1 VIVNPAMMK
10 ADGSGPVRHLDM
22 DTRAF
27 GWKPLFLLFALV
39 LATPLP
45 LGRRMSALLWGSL
58 CQQGFVMLALGFC
71 IWQESSEI
79 GLVSLSAADKEA
91 AMGVRSLLTGQLA
104 VAVPVLIWVLVTFRR
119 GDFEKMTQQT
129 GLTESPQ
136 SRQNAPGDCYVSGR
150 VRRRVFRSSITRRA
164 PALISARHCRMMPA
178 TRFCVLWLSS
188 SPRRSRI
195 VLGPLAAVSKS
206 ICEKSKS

>member
-1 VIVNPAMMK
+1 MKLPIKPAVRFVVCFVCWYVALLFLWPIAGQAYCAAFRAVGTLLHGSNDQRKEISFEPLLSGYRDDYTRVVIVNPAMMK
-10 ADGSGPVRHLDM
+10 ADGSGPVRHLDL

-27 GWKPLFLLFALV
+27 GWKPLVLLFALV

-45 LGRRMSALLWGSL
+45 LGRRMRALLWGSL

-71 IWQESSEI
+71 IWQESREI
-79 GLVSLSAADKEA
+79 GLVSLSAAAKEA

-104 VAVPVLIWVLVTFRR
+104 VAVPVLIWLLVTFRR

-136 SRQNAPGDCYVSGR
+136 SRQNAP
-150 VRRRVFRSSITRRA
+150 
-164 PALISARHCRMMPA
+164 
-178 TRFCVLWLSS
+178 
-188 SPRRSRI
+188 
-195 VLGPLAAVSKS
+195 
-206 ICEKSKS
+206 